1 MTKIPFFDC
10 NASVGRAGYPHL
22 LDIQDAAGLER
33 EMEIAGIEEA
43 LVYHTAAREAHPP
56 LGNALLEKEI
66 AGRTNLH
73 RCWVLLPHHTGEMP
87 HPDDLLGEMGQK
99 NVKAVRLYPGR
110 ARHGFTLAEWCAGE
124 LLDCL
129 DAARLPLLLD
139 IESVSW
145 EEVFALLNKYQRLP
159 VVVSNCSYRHN
170 RYLYP
175 LWERFD
181 NLYVETCRFLGA
193 GTVEDVVRRFGPGH
207 LLFGS
212 NIPQYTGTAIVSR
225 ITYADISW
233 EDKEAIASGN
243 LKRLLEEL

>member
-1 MTKIPFFDC
+1 MSKVPFFDC
-10 NASVGRAGYPHL
+10 NASVGRAGYPIL
-22 LDIQDAAGLER
+22 LDVQDAAALER

-43 LVYHTAAREAHPP
+43 LVYHVTAREGHPP

-66 AGRTNLH
+66 AGHANLYPV
-73 RCWVLLPHHTGEMP
+73 WVLLPHHTGEMP
-87 HPDDLLGEMGQK
+87 HPDDLLGQMRQK

-110 ARHGFTLAEWCAGE
+110 AHHGFTLADWCAGP
-124 LLDCL
+124 LLDVL

-139 IESVSW
+139 IEAVSW
-145 EEVFALLNKYQRLP
+145 EEIFGLLHKYQRLP

-193 GTVEDVVRRFGPGH
+193 GTIEDVVRRFGPGR

-212 NIPQYTGTAIVSR
+212 NMPVYTGTAIVAR
-225 ITYADISW
+225 ITYADISR

-243 LKRLLEEL
+243 LKRLIEEL